1 MELKSIG
8 AKCLGFLG
16 KYKYIVI
23 ILAVGL
29 LFMTLP
35 DSTKHADE
43 PGNVKE
49 AAIQTDSP
57 VEEQLKS
64 ILSKMDGAGK
74 VEVLLTVAQGKE
86 TLFQTDSKISASDQS
101 DTTQSDTVTVT
112 DAQRNQTGLVRQE
125 NPPVYLGA
133 VILCQ
138 GADSAAVRF
147 SIVEAVS
154 KATGLGADQI
164 CVLKMK

>member
-16 KYKYIVI
+16 KYKYVVI

-35 DSTKHADE
+35 DSSK
-43 PGNVKE
+43 P
-49 AAIQTDSP
+49 TDKTQQAGETIIRTDTP

-86 TLFQTDSKISASDQS
+86 TLYQTDSKISASDQS
-101 DTTQSDTVTVT
+101 ETTQFDTVITS
-112 DAQRNQTGLVRQE
+112 DAQRNQTGLIRQE
-125 NPPVYLGA
+125 NPPIYQGA

-147 SIVEAVS
+147 SIVDAVS

>member
-16 KYKYIVI
+16 KYKYVVI

-35 DSTKHADE
+35 DSSKS
-43 PGNVKE
+43 
-49 AAIQTDSP
+49 TDKTQQAGETIIRTDTP

-86 TLFQTDSKISASDQS
+86 TLYQTDSKISASDQS
-101 DTTQSDTVTVT
+101 ETTQFDTVITS
-112 DAQRNQTGLVRQE
+112 DAQRNQTGLIRQE
-125 NPPVYLGA
+125 NPPIYQGA

-147 SIVEAVS
+147 SIVDAVS